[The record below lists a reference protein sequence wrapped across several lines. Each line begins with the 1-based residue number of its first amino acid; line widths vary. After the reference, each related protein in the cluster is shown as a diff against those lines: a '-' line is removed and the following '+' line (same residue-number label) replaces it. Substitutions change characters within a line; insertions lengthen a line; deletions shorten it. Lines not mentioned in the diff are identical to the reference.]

1 MESSTKNVGRGEVAL
16 PYKKTKKSAIN
27 SIPAHLAAEQII
39 PRPVELA
46 V

>member
-1 MESSTKNVGRGEVAL
+1 MESSTKNVGRGEVAP
-16 PYKKTKKSAIN
+16 PYKAERSAVN

>member
-16 PYKKTKKSAIN
+16 PYKTKKSAIN

-39 PRPVELA
+39 PRPVELS